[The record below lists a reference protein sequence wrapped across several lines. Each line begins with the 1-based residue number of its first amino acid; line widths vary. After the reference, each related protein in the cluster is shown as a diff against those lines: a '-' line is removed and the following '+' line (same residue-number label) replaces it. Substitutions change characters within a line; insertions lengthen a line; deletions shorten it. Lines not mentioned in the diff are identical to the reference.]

1 MIHKADSC
9 ASDSRYSSGGGS
21 GSCKASTGWKQN
33 VGKVF
38 SFFFPSLVMSN
49 QKVYTVVF
57 LLTQEEMWAKLK
69 FNLVLYS
76 FYKKR

>member
-1 MIHKADSC
+1 MQVTLGTAVGVDLDHVRPVQDG
-9 ASDSRYSSGGGS
+9 SRMWE
-21 GSCKASTGWKQN
+21 K
-33 VGKVF
+33 F
-38 SFFFPSLVMSN
+38 FPFFFFPSLVMSN

>member
-1 MIHKADSC
+1 MQVTLGTAVGVDLDHVRPVQDG
-9 ASDSRYSSGGGS
+9 SRMWE
-21 GSCKASTGWKQN
+21 K
-33 VGKVF
+33 F
-38 SFFFPSLVMSN
+38 FPFFFPSLVMSN